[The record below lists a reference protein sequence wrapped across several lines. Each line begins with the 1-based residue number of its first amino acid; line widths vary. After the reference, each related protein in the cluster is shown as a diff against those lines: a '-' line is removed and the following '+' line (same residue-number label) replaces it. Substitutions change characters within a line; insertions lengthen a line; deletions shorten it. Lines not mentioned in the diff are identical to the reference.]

1 MSAMAAAE
9 PAPDKLI
16 VEIRG
21 AGGYITLNRPRV
33 LNAIDGDMKSLLVE
47 AVERLEG
54 DDAVRAIVLTGSD
67 CGAFST
73 GSDLKG
79 IAGNFAGGV
88 DISGMQ
94 ARSADY
100 FGAVLAARKPMIAA
114 MDGYAVGGGFELAL
128 ACDIR
133 LATVRS
139 SLGLPEPRVGMTG
152 EYGLDHLCRLI
163 PLGEALHLQL
173 SGNRMDATRAH
184 AIGLIQQ
191 LATDRADLFVR
202 VEQLI
207 SDIALGSPDAVR
219 TIKRV
224 VREGRTVPT
233 EYVADFSKPL
243 RDAVNNS
250 PAAAEGARAFAE
262 KRRPSWVAPAKPAA
276 PA

>member
-1 MSAMAAAE
+1 MTDSTTSGPTDAKVLV
-9 PAPDKLI
+9 D
-16 VEIRG
+16 IRG
-21 AGGYITLNRPRV
+21 AGGYITFNRPRV
-33 LNAIDGDMKSLLVE
+33 LNAIDGEMKTLLVE

-73 GSDLKG
+73 GSDLKA
-79 IAGNFAGGV
+79 IAANFDGGV

-100 FGAVLAARKPMIAA
+100 FGAVTAADKPVIAA
-114 MDGYAVGGGFELAL
+114 IDGYAVGGGFELAL

-139 SLGLPEPRVGMTG
+139 SLGLPEPRVGMMG

-173 SGNRMDATRAH
+173 SGNRIDATRAH
-184 AIGLIQQ
+184 SVGLLQQ
-191 LATDRADLFVR
+191 LASDRHDLFAR
-202 VEQLI
+202 VEQLVG
-207 SDIALGSPDAVR
+207 DIGLCSPVAVR

-224 VREGRTVPT
+224 VREGRNLP
-233 EYVADFSKPL
+233 ADYAAEFSQPF
-243 RDAVNNS
+243 RDAVHNS

-262 KRRPSWVAPAKPAA
+262 KRRPSWVEPA
-276 PA
+276 